1 MCSMWAER
9 LYALRAATLEPG
21 RWLGSWRL
29 SVVLMVTAGFYHV
42 LLAVWAM
49 LSPPQVVGNIA
60 SLLPFWLAYG
70 LLLANTAVCLWRRF
84 PVLRREMAGGEGR
97 WSALGGYLFHGAFGL
112 LALGFLLTLA
122 TRQEARVWVAAGE
135 EFLGREDQLLFRP
148 SPDPVAPTAGVAGV
162 AAGLPAFRV
171 REVVPRFWRD
181 ELLFTHL
188 RASLELPGG
197 RRAVT
202 RINRPLPLGPGTFLR
217 LSGMGYAPRYELVDR
232 RGTVVDSAFVKMNLF
247 PPGRRDYFRL
257 EGLPHRFHLRIWP
270 DLTLGADG
278 APATR
283 SMELA
288 DPGVAVE
295 VTRGRL
301 ALGSAVLRQ
310 GESLGFEGL
319 AIRFPEIRYW
329 GEFAIVRD
337 PGAPVL
343 FAGYL
348 VGLAGLALWLL
359 GGWSGRVGP
368 STAAEAGT
376 QP

>member
-29 SVVLMVTAGFYHV
+29 SVVLMVTAGFYHL
-42 LLAVWAM
+42 LLAVWATS
-49 LSPPQVVGNIA
+49 SPPQVVENIA

-70 LLLANTAVCLWRRF
+70 LLVTNTAVCLWRRF
-84 PVLRREMAGGEGR
+84 PVFRREMAGGEHR

-148 SPDPVAPTAGVAGV
+148 APQPLAPAAGVGV
-162 AAGLPAFRV
+162 GLPTFRV

-188 RASLELPGG
+188 RAVLELPGG

-202 RINRPLPLGPGTFLR
+202 RINRPLYLGPGTFLR
-217 LSGMGYAPRYELVDR
+217 LSGIGYAPRYELVDR
-232 RGTVVDSAFVKMNLF
+232 RGEVVDSAFVKMNLF

-270 DLTLGADG
+270 DLTVGADG
-278 APATR
+278 VPATE

-301 ALGSAVLRQ
+301 ALGSEVLRR
-310 GESLGFEGL
+310 GESLAFEGL
-319 AIRFPEIRYW
+319 SIRFPEIRYW

-359 GGWSGRVGP
+359 GGWGGRTGPSPPPDAGRVP
-368 STAAEAGT
+368 
-376 QP
+376 